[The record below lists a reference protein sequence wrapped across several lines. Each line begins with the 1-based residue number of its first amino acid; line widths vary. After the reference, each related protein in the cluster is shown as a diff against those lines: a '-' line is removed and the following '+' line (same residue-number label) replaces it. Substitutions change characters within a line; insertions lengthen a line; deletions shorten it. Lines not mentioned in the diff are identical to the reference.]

1 MLKVQTQSSDMLLTD
16 TRYLHDYL
24 VHFSDRKKH
33 KKKWYRTRKYQ
44 EAEKH
49 VRTPLSNNLVCHHN
63 RQNTSHNHAVFMP
76 GG

>member
-44 EAEKH
+44 EAEKY
-49 VRTPLSNNLVCHHN
+49 TPIDDRCQDASE
-63 RQNTSHNHAVFMP
+63 
-76 GG
+76 

>member
-33 KKKWYRTRKYQ
+33 KKKWYRTRTYQ
-44 EAEKH
+44 EAEKY
-49 VRTPLSNNLVCHHN
+49 TPIDDRC
-63 RQNTSHNHAVFMP
+63 QDAFE
-76 GG
+76 